1 MSLAARIRSIHPAI
15 ILMALDA
22 FGFAVASYLSVVE
35 LQGELPYCGPLSGC
49 ETVALS
55 EYARIGGPEGL
66 PVAVLGVFLS
76 AALFAFAFVWWRT
89 NATWA
94 LAAHYFLSLVG
105 MLFEVYFTF
114 VEIFIIHAVCIWC
127 ALYGLSLVLRFII
140 SAIVW
145 FRRPRGAPETA

>member
-1 MSLAARIRSIHPAI
+1 VSLAARIRSIHPAI

-35 LQGELPYCGPLSGC
+35 LQGQLPYCGPLSGC

-55 EYARIGGPEGL
+55 EYARIGGSEGL

-145 FRRPRGAPETA
+145 FRRPKGAPEAA